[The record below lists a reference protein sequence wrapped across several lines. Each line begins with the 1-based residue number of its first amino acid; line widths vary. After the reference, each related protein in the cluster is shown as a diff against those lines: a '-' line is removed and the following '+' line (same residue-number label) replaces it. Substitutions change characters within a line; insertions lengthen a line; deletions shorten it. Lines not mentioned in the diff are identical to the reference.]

1 MAPFRVIL
9 AEGTAAF
16 NGRFDGLPDMRYN
29 GEDFRRAHGTKR
41 TMTETKKSLKTAC
54 LINPRAANSKW
65 MRRKFLRAYL
75 EKKLPGDVYDGLGD
89 MKTTVEKAVVASR
102 DADVIVAMGG
112 DGTIADT
119 LQGIFDAGKQ
129 GEVLF
134 GVIPFGSGNAFRKAF
149 DIPKNPL
156 RAIDR
161 LAEGVARPIDLMD
174 VEGRVAAFAS
184 VGATAR
190 VTGEKLR
197 GKVGGIW
204 GHVLAGRRLFD
215 TPMDKKTIDLFD
227 GRDKAGPFEKKTV
240 TSNFFDCIVAKTN
253 YFGYSWNI
261 APEAV
266 VDDGYLDVSLFE
278 MGPFKY
284 ALLFPLIYFG
294 VYQRRM
300 RHFKARR
307 VVISGQALPIQFNG
321 EFLGDKERI
330 EFRVLP
336 GAIRMVTPAT
346 RRAVKHFQKHS
357 A

>member
-1 MAPFRVIL
+1 
-9 AEGTAAF
+9 
-16 NGRFDGLPDMRYN
+16 
-29 GEDFRRAHGTKR
+29 
-41 TMTETKKSLKTAC
+41 MTDEIKNLKTAC

-75 EKKLPGDVYDGLGD
+75 QKKLPGDVYDHLGD
-89 MKTTVEKAVVASR
+89 AKTAVEKATLACRS
-102 DADVIVAMGG
+102 ADIIVAMGG

-119 LQGIFDAGKQ
+119 LQGIFDAGRQ
-129 GEVLF
+129 SEVLF

-156 RAIDR
+156 LAIDR
-161 LAEGVARPIDLMD
+161 LSEGIPRPIDLME
-174 VEGRVAAFAS
+174 VEGRVAAFS
-184 VGATAR
+184 SIGATAL

-197 GKVGGIW
+197 GRIGGIW

-215 TPMDKKTIDLFD
+215 APMDEKVVELYD
-227 GRDKAGPFEKKTV
+227 GRDKSGPFKKKIV
-240 TSNFFDCIVAKTN
+240 HSKFFDCIVAKTN

-266 VDDGYLDVSLFE
+266 VDDGYLDVTLFE

-284 ALLFPLIYFG
+284 SLLFPLIYFG
-294 VYQRRM
+294 FYQRRM

-307 VVISGQALPIQFNG
+307 VVINGRDLPMQFNG
-321 EFLGDKERI
+321 EFLGNRDRL
-330 EFRVLP
+330 EFRILP
-336 GAIRMVTPAT
+336 KAIRMVTPAT
-346 RRAVKHFQKHS
+346 RRAGKHFAKKT